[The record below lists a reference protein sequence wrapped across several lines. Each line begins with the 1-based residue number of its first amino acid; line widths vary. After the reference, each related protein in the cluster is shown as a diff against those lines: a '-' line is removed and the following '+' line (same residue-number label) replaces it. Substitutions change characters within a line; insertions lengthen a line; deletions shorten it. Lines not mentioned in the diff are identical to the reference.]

1 MFKVIINDCFGGFG
15 FSKQFVSEWRARGG
29 TEEYG
34 PSRTC
39 PIAIALLEEKGSKW
53 SSDSCASLAIAEIPD
68 DVLEENGGNGW
79 SIDEYDGAETVV
91 ENYRSWG
98 AKSMDD

>member
-1 MFKVIINDCFGGFG
+1 MFKVIINICFGRFA
-15 FSKQFVSEWRARGG
+15 FSEQFVSEWRARGG

-53 SSDSCASLAIAEIPD
+53 SSRSYSKLAIAEIPS
-68 DVLEENGGNGW
+68 DVLKENGGNGW
-79 SIDEYDGAETVV
+79 AIDEYYGAETVV

-98 AKSMDD
+98 AKSMDN